1 MRKGTL
7 EDLQGIK
14 FQNSPFEVYDYFC
27 SRNIEKFLNDP
38 VGSQL
43 VYNFIQNHAENY
55 LKSMPK
61 EFKICLAKVIQKIKD
76 GYLKVKSYM
85 FAIYSPII
93 SKHSFFK
100 NTVIQIRQYI
110 TIVCKLYKFCR
121 RLRIALRVI

>member
-61 EFKICLAKVIQKIKD
+61 EFKICLAKVIEKIKD

-93 SKHSFFK
+93 SKHCFFK
-100 NTVIQIRQYI
+100 NAVIQIRQYI
-110 TIVCKLYKFCR
+110 MFFANYTNFIEDSE
-121 RLRIALRVI
+121 